1 MTDTTDEVVQSA
13 VDKLVGLKT
22 YYVYAREEVTYRVKI
37 QAHDDDE
44 AWEIAHDHSYGL
56 DDIIDGSKV
65 DEGEDLYA
73 QHDKD
78 LRRVSRSCGKIRRLW
93 TFPNADVL
101 FQRWNFVATS

>member
-1 MTDTTDEVVQSA
+1 MTDTTDEVVQEA

-56 DDIIDGSKV
+56 DDIIDGNYFEIDAVEVEEDQVVVNSTK
-65 DEGEDLYA
+65 GET
-73 QHDKD
+73 K
-78 LRRVSRSCGKIRRLW
+78 
-93 TFPNADVL
+93 
-101 FQRWNFVATS
+101 